1 MSIDLLT
8 SLARHIDLR
17 FSLFMLPEVFL
28 FVLLTGFSV
37 IEFWLKILYLLAIVA
52 LIETTIGFNMDTND

>member
-1 MSIDLLT
+1 
-8 SLARHIDLR
+8 
-17 FSLFMLPEVFL
+17 MLPEVFL